1 MPSYTP
7 MLTATESRSKSRND
21 RVIFNEIRD
30 IESAILDE
38 VEAGNYE
45 VGVTGTT
52 MTDAG
57 AGISI
62 ARNYYAT
69 WTAVDQNRSRVVQMN
84 SVIDYF
90 QSIGYSIERRIN
102 GSTGDTFL
110 WYVAW

>member
-21 RVIFNEIRD
+21 RVIFDEIRT
-30 IESAILDE
+30 IESSILDA
-38 VEAGNYE
+38 VDAGDYE
-45 VGVTGTT
+45 VGVTSTT
-52 MTDAG
+52 MTDTG
-57 AGISI
+57 AGIAV

-90 QSIGYSIERRIN
+90 QSIGYSIERRLN
-102 GSTGDTFL
+102 ATTGDTFY